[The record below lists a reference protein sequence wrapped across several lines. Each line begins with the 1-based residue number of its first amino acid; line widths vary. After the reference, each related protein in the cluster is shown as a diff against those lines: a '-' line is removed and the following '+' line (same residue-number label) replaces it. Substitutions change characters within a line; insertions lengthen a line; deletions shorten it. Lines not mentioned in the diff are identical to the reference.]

1 LVNLGWV
8 REVQEESVRTLSV
21 DRIRDVA
28 ENVLREAVH
37 QGLGAG
43 SRLPTERALAE
54 KLRITRSAVRNAMS
68 LLESDGVIS
77 REVGRGTY
85 LKSDPL
91 SALVDLDSD
100 DFTAH
105 EMLNDIGPADVMA
118 ARQAFEPMAM
128 YLAVV
133 EATEADLEVIQQNVE
148 GCARAAGYDEFE
160 VCDLAFHRSL
170 MEATHNPL
178 LLRMYSLIEAAR
190 QGDLWGSMKRRGDTP
205 ERRHRSFIQHAAIAD
220 ALRNRD
226 GRAAQEAMSEHL
238 EFVSAY
244 LRQNTRR

>member
-1 LVNLGWV
+1 M
-8 REVQEESVRTLSV
+8 RIPSV

-37 QGLGAG
+37 QGLVAG
-43 SRLPTERALAE
+43 SRLPTERALAD
-54 KLRITRSAVRNAMS
+54 KLRITRSMVRNAMS
-68 LLESDGVIS
+68 LLESDGMIS

-91 SALVDLDSD
+91 SALVDFDSD
-100 DFTAH
+100 DFTTH

-118 ARQAFEPMAM
+118 ARQSFEPMAM
-128 YLAVV
+128 YLVVV
-133 EATEADLEVIQQNVE
+133 EATEADFEAIQSGVE
-148 GCARAAGYDEFE
+148 SCARATNYDEFE

-178 LLRMYSLIEAAR
+178 LLRMYSLIESAR

-205 ERRHRSFIQHAAIAD
+205 ERRHRSFLQHAEIAD

-226 GRAAQEAMSEHL
+226 GRGAQEAMSAHL
-238 EFVSAY
+238 DFVSAF
-244 LRQNTRR
+244 LRENTRR